1 MTVVEKL
8 SDRNNLIFEAIKL
21 LLVNEGSMDHKQ
33 IQYRLF
39 CCGIYIKKELLLQ
52 AMSVMKEK
60 GLITKPNAEKASQ
73 ENGKETEKAESAK
86 A

>member
-8 SDRNNLIFEAIKL
+8 SDRGNLIFEAIKL
-21 LLVNEGSMDHKQ
+21 LLVNEGPMPYYKL
-33 IQYRLF
+33 QYRLF

-60 GLITKPNAEKASQ
+60 GLLVKPNEEKASK
-73 ENGKETEKAESAK
+73 ENGQEKDHTETGV
-86 A
+86 

>member
-8 SDRNNLIFEAIKL
+8 SDRGNLIFEAIKL
-21 LLVNEGSMDHKQ
+21 LLVNEGPMPYQKL
-33 IQYRLF
+33 QYRLF

-60 GLITKPNAEKASQ
+60 GLIAKPDEKTS
-73 ENGKETEKAESAK
+73 KESGQEKAEPTK